1 MKTLKFKDYLVS
13 KILDGSKIITW
24 RLFDDKNLNIGDE
37 LLFINSDSGKEFA
50 KAEIIGVRE
59 KKLGEITEA
68 DFEEGHEKYKSQED
82 MLVHYRD
89 YYGEKVDLSSV
100 IKIIK
105 YKLIETL

>member
-24 RLFDDKNLNIGDE
+24 RLFDDKDLNIGDE